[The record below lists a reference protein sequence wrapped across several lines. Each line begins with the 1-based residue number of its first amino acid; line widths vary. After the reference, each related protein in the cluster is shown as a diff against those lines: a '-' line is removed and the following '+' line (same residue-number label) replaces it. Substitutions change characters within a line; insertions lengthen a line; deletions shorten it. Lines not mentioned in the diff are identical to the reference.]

1 MGIGY
6 FGQMILAAKSTKIS
20 HLELKKTYFMEIC
33 GIASWTCQNECTV
46 QSFGQYK
53 NSTL

>member
-20 HLELKKTYFMEIC
+20 HLELKKTSFMEIC